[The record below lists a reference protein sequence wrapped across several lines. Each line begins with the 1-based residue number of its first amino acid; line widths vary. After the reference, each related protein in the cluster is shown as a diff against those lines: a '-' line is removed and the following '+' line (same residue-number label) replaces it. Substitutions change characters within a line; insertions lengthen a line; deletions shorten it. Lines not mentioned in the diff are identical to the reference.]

1 MNRRPGTTGG
11 RPAPGGR
18 ARAART
24 ARPGKSPAAA
34 QAGGA
39 DRRTVPQTLQASL
52 ASYWVIMLRHF
63 RDYVHHGGTGDG
75 DGAP

>member
-34 QAGGA
+34 QADGA
-39 DRRTVPQTLQASL
+39 DRRAALPASL
-52 ASYWVIMLRHF
+52 ASYWAIVLRRF
-63 RDYVHHGGTGDG
+63 RDHVHHGGSRDR
-75 DGAP
+75 